1 MTIPSSDTSNPSTPP
16 STPTTPTPP
25 TPPHLNPTSSP
36 FSNTNYPPSAQR
48 LSPHPQNP
56 PSKSTNSPSLFASMN
71 AAYDVAARLHA
82 QNQDLHTALRME
94 VEKSRMSERVIQDY
108 ADLVR
113 KLEGRRSSI
122 PTISNIPQNDEQL
135 EKTRLQNQLSD
146 YQYEVSVLQTRL
158 EAQTQ
163 TNSDLISQV
172 SQLQVDI
179 DKHDRDDDTASKMVS
194 RYMKFSQQ
202 STNALQTT
210 LTSLQHRHTTTLTSY
225 TSQIHLLHHQIQTLT
240 SLSDH
245 LRYHLSKEHFGRRW
259 ETRMRLHL
267 VRREERCVEGLKRWL
282 RRSEERGE
290 AGMMEMIQDAKII
303 IDQLDAPLH
312 IDDHHQPISGSL
324 ARIVMM
330 QSTIQDLLDRLKDEQ
345 ERRLELEEWVG
356 SQGFR
361 NDQVENGV
369 TLQDQDGVVL
379 PLEPIIDL
387 YGERIYPILEESRV
401 KEVDTASP
409 PSITS
414 HDTIVEVMVEQ
425 DVEKETDTALDV
437 PPPPPHPLLKSLYES
452 RNRYTHIQNSFHNCH
467 IALEHLKSH
476 LTLPIN
482 NNNNNLPYD
491 ALRIIVQR
499 LDDYTEDVRV
509 ELEIRVLDE
518 DVLGRGYETLLMCS
532 LSPSGGEEGKWNEE
546 EEEEVLDFVNGTDP
560 SIVKAMKG
568 FEDKVRDLEED
579 VGVMKKVVYRSIDD
593 DDDEEEEQTMK
604 KISTTDDTLSTET
617 LVATPP
623 TSRWMTS
630 WISPIP
636 PPSQHG
642 SSSILRRTVSSLGL
656 SPSSSHKGVIH
667 AKMSTGE
674 VIQHLQ
680 LKTPMPELI
689 TTHEHSGFVE
699 KEEWDMV
706 SRLGSSVT
714 AVTSRTRSSF
724 AIGMGVV
731 GGDRG
736 PRGKGRGM
744 LGSGMMMG
752 DMGRRRVV
760 STSVVMNTITG
771 GMEISKKM
779 GVPGEVGEDVD

>member
-1 MTIPSSDTSNPSTPP
+1 MTANDDHPLVRHIQSLNTALNTHHTHTTHNTQSQSHLISILEHELSTLRATPLPP
-16 STPTTPTPP
+16 STESTIKINQLSLALRTLNDKLDTTERLLVERTRQLD
-25 TPPHLNPTSSP
+25 HALSDVSS
-36 FSNTNYPPSAQR
+36 
-48 LSPHPQNP
+48 
-56 PSKSTNSPSLFASMN
+56 
-71 AAYDVAARLHA
+71 AYDVAARLHA

-94 VEKSRMSERVIQDY
+94 IEKSRMSERVIQDY

-146 YQYEVSVLQTRL
+146 CQYEISVLQTRL

-240 SLSDH
+240 SLTDQ

-259 ETRMRLHL
+259 ETRMRLQL

-324 ARIVMM
+324 ARIIMM

-345 ERRLELEEWVG
+345 ERRVELEEWVG
-356 SQGFR
+356 SR
-361 NDQVENGV
+361 
-369 TLQDQDGVVL
+369 
-379 PLEPIIDL
+379 
-387 YGERIYPILEESRV
+387 EESRV
-401 KEVDTASP
+401 KDEGVVEKEVDTASP

-425 DVEKETDTALDV
+425 DVEKQTDTALDIPPPP
-437 PPPPPHPLLKSLYES
+437 PPPPPHPLLKSLHES
-452 RNRYTHIQNSFHNCH
+452 RNRYTHIQNSFQNCH

-476 LTLPIN
+476 LTLPVHN
-482 NNNNNLPYD
+482 NDLPFD
-491 ALRIIVQR
+491 ALRVIVQR

-532 LSPSGGEEGKWNEE
+532 LSPSSGGEEGKWKEE
-546 EEEEVLDFVNGTDP
+546 EEEEVLAFVNGTDP

-579 VGVMKKVVYRSIDD
+579 VGVMKK
-593 DDDEEEEQTMK
+593 
-604 KISTTDDTLSTET
+604 
-617 LVATPP
+617 
-623 TSRWMTS
+623 
-630 WISPIP
+630 
-636 PPSQHG
+636 
-642 SSSILRRTVSSLGL
+642 
-656 SPSSSHKGVIH
+656 
-667 AKMSTGE
+667 
-674 VIQHLQ
+674 
-680 LKTPMPELI
+680 
-689 TTHEHSGFVE
+689 
-699 KEEWDMV
+699 
-706 SRLGSSVT
+706 
-714 AVTSRTRSSF
+714 
-724 AIGMGVV
+724 
-731 GGDRG
+731 
-736 PRGKGRGM
+736 
-744 LGSGMMMG
+744 
-752 DMGRRRVV
+752 
-760 STSVVMNTITG
+760 
-771 GMEISKKM
+771 
-779 GVPGEVGEDVD
+779 